1 MSEDYTF
8 PNYEDNIRKLLDKF
22 DAKLMPTYRGKDITG
37 LHDSSGGMLT
47 FSRKFLYSAPKLEK
61 IVFGVQCYRE
71 KLMTYTCSIWPED
84 KYALPIYSS
93 FWAESQKGSYF
104 LLDLYPLADCIC
116 DLDYL
121 EQYLMPLEEAYEKG
135 LQDFSK
141 KVVRDPH
148 WFKALVSPFYITAD
162 FSPSTKESQGR
173 VIETK
178 VDYLEQYLQLWK
190 NEEPGDPE
198 YMKPL
203 VARKEAIRKCLKEND
218 PGGFML
224 EKAVGQEMAD
234 LHLEVL
240 F

>member
-1 MSEDYTF
+1 
-8 PNYEDNIRKLLDKF
+8 
-22 DAKLMPTYRGKDITG
+22 
-37 LHDSSGGMLT
+37 
-47 FSRKFLYSAPKLEK
+47 
-61 IVFGVQCYRE
+61 
-71 KLMTYTCSIWPED
+71 
-84 KYALPIYSS
+84 
-93 FWAESQKGSYF
+93 
-104 LLDLYPLADCIC
+104 
-116 DLDYL
+116 
-121 EQYLMPLEEAYEKG
+121 MPLEEAYEKG

-162 FSPSTKESQGR
+162 FTPSTKESQGR

-224 EKAVGQEMAD
+224 EKAVGKEMAD